1 MDEAVVGEDLDLVV
15 REQDSEEEIAEAGV
29 ASPPRHCGGGGA
41 SMMSVCDVS
50 VWHGGE
56 LRFDE
61 LGVFRVLDDPSAVA
75 NAIVAGEVD
84 CGSGLG
90 DFLEEGVQF
99 GVGGIE
105 QKDRPGLGVEG
116 FYVPDSVFFFFRAG

>member
-15 REQDSEEEIAEAGV
+15 REQDGEEEIAEAGV
-29 ASPPRHCGGGGA
+29 ASPLRHCGGGGA

-61 LGVFRVLDDPSAVA
+61 LSIFRVLDDPSAVA
-75 NAIVAGEVD
+75 NAVVACEVD
-84 CGSGLG
+84 CGS
-90 DFLEEGVQF
+90 
-99 GVGGIE
+99 
-105 QKDRPGLGVEG
+105 
-116 FYVPDSVFFFFRAG
+116 